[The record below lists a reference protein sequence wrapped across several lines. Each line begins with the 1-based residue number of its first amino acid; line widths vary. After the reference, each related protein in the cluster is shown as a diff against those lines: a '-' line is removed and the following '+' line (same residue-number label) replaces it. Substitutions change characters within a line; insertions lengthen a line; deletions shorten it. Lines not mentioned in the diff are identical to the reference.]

1 MAKILVIDDRRLN
14 RLVIIDILA
23 RYSHQVL
30 EAADGVEGLKLT
42 RSERPELIIVDILM
56 PTMNGYEFVNH
67 LRQEPAIESIPVI
80 FYSAGFL
87 EREARAMAHSCGVA
101 ECLTKPAEPEVVAGA
116 VHRVLGL
123 HPSEPAPL
131 PPPAAHSDEAVP
143 LLIDALFEKHEQ
155 FDEVSSRLGAVV
167 EAGLRL
173 AAEHDP
179 GALVERFCHTTRK
192 IIGARFALAGISQP
206 DGPELLHFHASGIDA
221 QGCATLHNPLC
232 RELRW
237 EFMRSRGPLR
247 MAGGEVAQ
255 FVRHMPAEFGSAL
268 SLLSVPVRS
277 SRRLYGWLC
286 LLDKLGA
293 SEFTEEDER
302 VALTLAAEA
311 AVSYENARLLDEV
324 RSQADALRAEAV
336 ERMQAQSALRV
347 SEAHYRLLFESS
359 PVPAWVSDAETLAF
373 LAVNQAAVDHYG
385 YSREEFLGMT
395 LQRIVSPDEIARHS
409 EASAEIGEGVKH
421 VALWKHR
428 KKDHTSI
435 LVERTAHPIEW
446 NGRRAI
452 LALITDVTER
462 RRLEEH
468 LRQAHR
474 MEAIGRLSGGVAHD
488 FNNLLGVI
496 LGNTEML
503 ENQLA
508 GNSAATVRTAA
519 ILDAAERGASLTRQ
533 LLAFSRQQVLE
544 PKVLDLNAIL
554 LDTEKLL
561 ERLIGENIDLVVR
574 TEENLGRVKADPSQ
588 IQQVI
593 VNLAVN
599 ARDAMPEAGRL
610 VITTRNVRWN
620 ASYGEGETAI
630 RPGPY
635 VMLEVADN
643 GCGMD
648 GETQAHIFEPFFTTK
663 QEGKGTGLGLATVY
677 GVVKQSGGYVW
688 VQSEPGRGATF
699 KIYLPRVDGPATP
712 AGSEREPDRL
722 LRGVETVLVVEDDEA
737 LRKITCEFLRGCGY
751 SVIEAPNPAEA
762 LRLAEHHPK
771 PLDLLLAD
779 VVLPG
784 MNGRELARRL
794 SADRP
799 ALKVLFVSGYSDDAT
814 PRHGVLEPGLVFLQ
828 KPYTC
833 AALTRKVREVI
844 DAGDGARQQ
853 GAGTAPLPVQ

>member
-1 MAKILVIDDRRLN
+1 
-14 RLVIIDILA
+14 
-23 RYSHQVL
+23 
-30 EAADGVEGLKLT
+30 
-42 RSERPELIIVDILM
+42 
-56 PTMNGYEFVNH
+56 
-67 LRQEPAIESIPVI
+67 
-80 FYSAGFL
+80 
-87 EREARAMAHSCGVA
+87 
-101 ECLTKPAEPEVVAGA
+101 
-116 VHRVLGL
+116 
-123 HPSEPAPL
+123 
-131 PPPAAHSDEAVP
+131 
-143 LLIDALFEKHEQ
+143 
-155 FDEVSSRLGAVV
+155 
-167 EAGLRL
+167 
-173 AAEHDP
+173 
-179 GALVERFCHTTRK
+179 
-192 IIGARFALAGISQP
+192 
-206 DGPELLHFHASGIDA
+206 
-221 QGCATLHNPLC
+221 
-232 RELRW
+232 
-237 EFMRSRGPLR
+237 

-268 SLLSVPVRS
+268 SLLSVPVRA

-324 RSQADALRAEAV
+324 RSQADALRAEAA
-336 ERMQAQSALRV
+336 ERMQVQRALRA

-359 PVPAWVSDAETLAF
+359 PVPAWVTDAETLAF

-395 LQRIVSPDEIARHS
+395 LPRILSPDEIARHR

-421 VALWKHR
+421 VALWKHQ

-452 LALITDVTER
+452 LALITDVMER

-508 GNSAATVRTAA
+508 GDSAATERTAA

-610 VITTRNVRWN
+610 VITTRNVHWN
-620 ASYGEGETAI
+620 VSYGEGETAI

-762 LRLAEHHPK
+762 LRLAERHPK
-771 PLDLLLAD
+771 PLDLLLTD

-799 ALKVLFVSGYSDDAT
+799 ALKVLFVSGYSDDAI

-844 DAGDGARQQ
+844 DAGDGARRQ